1 MDSTSSALSDHW
13 FAEVGLFST
22 QCPMTKSGE
31 ALIDP
36 KKEDVRL
43 RDLVLAMAQADLPTI
58 QNGPDYRLDAERAFG
73 ELYDA
78 TVHRVYFLI
87 RRFIRDEGAA
97 HEVTADVFHQAW
109 VQAHRFDSA
118 RGSVIAWLL
127 IMARSRSLDACRR
140 QAAQRV
146 IFDSDIT
153 DAALAELSH
162 VETPLDILLSIHS
175 NFALHSALT
184 RVAPTA
190 RQMIS
195 LAFYQGLTYSEISE
209 HLKMPLGTVKTVIR
223 RALRALRADLMA
235 LSHAEHNCFALL
247 PVELEPDAHGTENQ
261 HE

>member
-1 MDSTSSALSDHW
+1 MDSTRSALPDYW

-22 QCPMTKSGE
+22 QCPMTKTGE

-36 KKEDVRL
+36 KKEDIRL
-43 RDLVLAMAQADLPTI
+43 RDLVLAMAKADLPNI
-58 QNGPDYRLDAERAFG
+58 RNSPDYRLAAEGAFG

-97 HEVTADVFHQAW
+97 QEVTADVFHQAW
-109 VQAHRFDSA
+109 VQASRFDST
-118 RGSVIAWLL
+118 RGSVIAWLF
-127 IMARSRSLDACRR
+127 IMARSRALDVCRR

-146 IFDSDIT
+146 IFDSEIT

-162 VETPLDILLSIHS
+162 VETPLDILLSINS
-175 NFALHSALT
+175 NNALHRALT
-184 RVAPTA
+184 KVAPAA
-190 RQMIS
+190 RQMIN

-223 RALRALRADLMA
+223 RALRQLRSDLMA
-235 LSHAEHNCFALL
+235 LSQAEHDCFALL
-247 PVELEPDAHGTENQ
+247 PVELEPDALGTENQ

>member
-1 MDSTSSALSDHW
+1 
-13 FAEVGLFST
+13 
-22 QCPMTKSGE
+22 MTKSGE

-36 KKEDVRL
+36 KKEDVRH
-43 RDLVLAMAQADLPTI
+43 RDLVLAMAQADLPNT
-58 QNGPDYRLDAERAFG
+58 QNGQDDRLAAERAFG

-78 TVHRVYFLI
+78 TVHRVYFLV

-140 QAAQRV
+140 QTAQRV
-146 IFDSDIT
+146 IFDSEVT

-162 VETPLDILLSIHS
+162 VETPLDILLSIDS
-175 NFALHSALT
+175 NNALHRALT
-184 RVAPTA
+184 KVAPTA
-190 RQMIS
+190 RQMIG

-223 RALRALRADLMA
+223 RALRALRADLMTLKKA
-235 LSHAEHNCFALL
+235 DQGCFTLL
-247 PVELEPDAHGTENQ
+247 PVELEPDARGTENQ